1 MCVESIAALCTVHRK
16 LLIVK
21 LSYNRSFTIDR
32 GDRRSGTVSV
42 CKRNGC
48 GFDSV
53 NNYFTF
59 PCSCNRTKRGVE
71 LRNPNRNV

>member
-21 LSYNRSFTIDR
+21 LSYNSSIIIDR
-32 GDRRSGTVSV
+32 GDRRSGTASV

-53 NNYFTF
+53 NNYFIF
-59 PCSCNRTKRGVE
+59 PVSGNRTKRGVE
-71 LRNPNRNV
+71 LRDLIV